1 MAEAAWYV
9 IQVMSGQEN
18 RVLARLNAQR
28 EANRAIGVEDGVEE
42 IQIPT
47 DKVETRRKTDNKV
60 VVKERKRFPGYILIK
75 ACLFDDNDQKQ
86 PETWDLIKNTDGVIG
101 FLGEGRGEREGRP
114 ARLSEAD
121 VANMLRME
129 EEGATPK
136 PRIQYKIGETVQLK
150 GSAFVGYEGVIES
163 IDNERQRLKVSV
175 NIFGRATP
183 VEIGIDEVERPQ

>member
-28 EANRAIGVEDGVEE
+28 EANRAEGIEDGVEE

-60 VVKERKRFPGYILIK
+60 VIKERKRFPGYILIK
-75 ACLFDDNDQKQ
+75 ACLYDDEGERK
-86 PETWDLIKNTDGVIG
+86 PATWDLVRNTEGVIG
-101 FLGEGRGEREGRP
+101 FIGGATP

>member
-1 MAEAAWYV
+1 MAESAWYV

-18 RVLARLNAQR
+18 RVLARLNTKR
-28 EANRAIGVEDGVEE
+28 EANRAAGIDDGVEE
-42 IQIPT
+42 IQIPV
-47 DKVETRRKTDNKV
+47 DRVETRRKSDSKV

-75 ACLFDDNDQKQ
+75 ASLYDEQGERKA
-86 PETWDLIKNTDGVIG
+86 ETWDLVRNTDGVIG
-101 FLGEGRGEREGRP
+101 FIGGASP

-121 VANMLRME
+121 VANMMKME
-129 EEGATPK
+129 AEGATPK